1 MHHAPALKKRFALYI
16 PLEDLR
22 IITEKQVGELLTYAA
37 LRQGIDSGASWLRVD
52 LRCRKTREWYFGQV
66 VLERDKPPE
75 IETDLLK
82 MNRDNALGE
91 IKSR

>member
-1 MHHAPALKKRFALYI
+1 M
-16 PLEDLR
+16 
-22 IITEKQVGELLTYAA
+22 TYAA

-75 IETDLLK
+75 IDTDLLK